1 MGNKDTNLRNTS
13 LAKAIGIQ
21 ESKQNISE
29 GGMVRIM
36 GDSSMFHD
44 AHASRN
50 SEGKKREK
58 LIKSVIG
65 KTTGGDHAAKVEKIM
80 RDHSLTDLEKK
91 NAKYWLDAGN
101 KAYKSKNESAFG
113 NRVEAAGDITK
124 GSTVIALTGPH
135 KGDKHEVIHDF
146 GNGYVNVMPMTNKVR
161 YPHGAAKAKVSD
173 LKLVEAVGNLEE
185 LTSAEKKQIN
195 QMYDKKGNLTPI
207 GKMVMKK
214 GSAASKLT
222 PKDLEDDKNTR
233 KQYIATQKANRNE
246 EKDDDLKEDR
256 RTELHHQ
263 SMMFTHAMKQA
274 EFKKK
279 DPSLANRHDVA
290 GKLHAKAADMYV
302 DNHPDAK
309 KDSDKANKASKLLGE
324 DLEEEKGGRPLSKK
338 EIRQGLASIKAQPK
352 GNVTL
357 KKAPWNEETED
368 KSDESEKTGPMDK
381 YMKAI
386 SKSVSESKSG
396 SGYDLYHKDFSGAMK
411 HAYDHASKRLGVE
424 IDPQE
429 IDDKVASGPKKPSS
443 GKTNSYTLKSKDG
456 KSSVQIQ
463 VANLDNKRYE
473 LNMYK
478 S

>member
-1 MGNKDTNLRNTS
+1 MRNKDTNLRNAS

-44 AHASRN
+44 SHASRN

-161 YPHGAAKAKVSD
+161 YSHGAAKAKVSD
-173 LKLVEAVGNLEE
+173 LKLVEAVGNLKE
-185 LTSAEKKQIN
+185 LTAAEKKQID
-195 QMYDKKGNLTPI
+195 QMYDKNGNLTAI

-246 EKDDDLKEDR
+246 DKDD
-256 RTELHHQ
+256 
-263 SMMFTHAMKQA
+263 
-274 EFKKK
+274 
-279 DPSLANRHDVA
+279 
-290 GKLHAKAADMYV
+290 
-302 DNHPDAK
+302 
-309 KDSDKANKASKLLGE
+309 
-324 DLEEEKGGRPLSKK
+324 DLEEEKDGRPLSKK

-381 YMKAI
+381 YVKAI

-411 HAYDHASKRLGVE
+411 HAYDHASKRLGVD

-456 KSSVQIQ
+456 RSSVQIQ